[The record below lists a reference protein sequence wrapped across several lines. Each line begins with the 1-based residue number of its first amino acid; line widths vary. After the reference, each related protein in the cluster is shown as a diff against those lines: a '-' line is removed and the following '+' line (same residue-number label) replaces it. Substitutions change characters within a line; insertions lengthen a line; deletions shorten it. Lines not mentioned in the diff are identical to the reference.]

1 MKRKYS
7 EINNG
12 ISIERPKY
20 IMCDICTNRVYNY
33 QLCTQPFTYCSI
45 DCLEI
50 LILQQKNGMLHENC
64 KDFKMKRVDAKDD
77 LMKLE

>member
-20 IMCDICTNRVYNY
+20 IMCDICTNRVFNY
-33 QLCTQPFTYCSI
+33 ALCTQPFTYCSI

-50 LILQQKNGMLHENC
+50 LILQQK
-64 KDFKMKRVDAKDD
+64 KRHAS
-77 LMKLE
+77 

>member
-20 IMCDICTNRVYNY
+20 IMCDICANRVYNY
-33 QLCTQPFTYCSI
+33 QLCTQP
-45 DCLEI
+45 CLEI
-50 LILQQKNGMLHENC
+50 LILQQKTTC
-64 KDFKMKRVDAKDD
+64 FMKIVKI
-77 LMKLE
+77 LI